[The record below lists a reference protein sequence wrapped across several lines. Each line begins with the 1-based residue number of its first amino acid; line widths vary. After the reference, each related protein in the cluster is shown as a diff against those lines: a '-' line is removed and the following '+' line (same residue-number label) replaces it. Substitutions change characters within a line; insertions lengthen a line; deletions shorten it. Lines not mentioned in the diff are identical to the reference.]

1 MINKQYFVLL
11 LNFIV
16 KNNNNLAVRLFM
28 SFLNH
33 SYHTERNFKIV

>member
-1 MINKQYFVLL
+1 MINKQFVLLL

-16 KNNNNLAVRLFM
+16 NNNLAVRLFM

-33 SYHTERNFKIV
+33 TVITLNVVLF